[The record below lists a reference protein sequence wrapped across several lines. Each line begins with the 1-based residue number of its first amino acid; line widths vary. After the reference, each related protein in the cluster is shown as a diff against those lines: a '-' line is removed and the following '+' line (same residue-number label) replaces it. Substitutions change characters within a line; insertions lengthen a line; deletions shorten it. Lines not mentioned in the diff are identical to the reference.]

1 MLKYALKRIIKL
13 IPVLL
18 AITLLVFTL
27 MYLTPGD
34 PALAKLTS
42 QGGTVTPELLA
53 EERHAMGLDRPFF
66 VRYVDWV
73 LNILKG
79 DLGTS
84 YSDDQPV
91 ASKLMKAL
99 SRTLALAA
107 ASTLF
112 SVVIAIPI
120 GVYTAIRKD
129 SLFDNIVRIL
139 TFTGNAMPN
148 FLIALLL
155 MFLFCIK
162 IKAFPVVATTN
173 LKGMFLPTLAL
184 SIPMISKFARQT
196 RADVMSQLSEEY
208 VIGMHAR
215 GIKERTILFK
225 NVLHNA
231 LGSIITIVSLQ
242 VRVLIGGSVVTEM
255 IFRWPGIGNMMM
267 TSITARDYPVVQGAV
282 LILSTLQVLVNL
294 VTDLSYYIIDK
305 RISLE

>member
-1 MLKYALKRIIKL
+1 MKRIIKL

>member
-1 MLKYALKRIIKL
+1 LLKYALKRIIKL